1 MPFSP
6 TYPTTLAFVAAAFAL
21 LAYGSFA
28 QAQSFITR
36 QPEVCPW
43 ERTADGRCPSAR
55 EHLDT
60 TACIGAIDGISYAR
74 RNGSAEQVVEARSK
88 ARQLGCLSGQR

>member
-6 TYPTTLAFVAAAFAL
+6 TFPKALAFVAAASAL

-36 QPEVCPW
+36 QPEACPR
-43 ERTADGRCPSAR
+43 ERTSDGRCPSAR
-55 EHLDT
+55 EHLDAA
-60 TACIGAIDGISYAR
+60 ACIGAIDGISYAR

-88 ARQLGCLSGQR
+88 ARQLGCLPGHR